1 MDSPAYTKAQ
11 RSDPTPPLEN
21 WDVKN
26 AICLRHKNVQKRR
39 LLPFFSLIVYKTNIR
54 FQIPRVKTQCLI
66 LITQSAFFCPLLNY
80 FPTILCTM
88 GLTIIEYYDKIIFC
102 AAPPSPLSV
111 SDRWV
116 VGGDGS

>member
-11 RSDPTPPLEN
+11 RSDPTPPLED

-39 LLPFFSLIVYKTNIR
+39 LLPFYSLIVYKTNIR

-66 LITQSAFFCPLLNY
+66 LITQSAFFCPPFKLFSYHIMYNGTY
-80 FPTILCTM
+80 NNRIL
-88 GLTIIEYYDKIIFC
+88 
-102 AAPPSPLSV
+102 
-111 SDRWV
+111 
-116 VGGDGS
+116 